1 MTFWSAGGR
10 QARAVL
16 REGESASQLP
26 QCSVGAVSLQPVE
39 QQQQRSDVSD
49 HPPSDRSLDS
59 TSRISAWVLAVICC
73 LVFVFFKRS
82 GGAFRAP
89 SIISVALSLSHSLTH
104 HLLLQHSSSCPPG
117 GAGVRRWSESRSR
130 VVNISAPGPRRA
142 VTDTAVMSGLA
153 DPPCVCKFNAAAAA
167 AGKPEWIQ
175 SQRQTPPTAPCPLF
189 LPSPL
194 FSLRRDLRLWLQLV
208 TTRDFFFDVF
218 SRLID

>member
-39 QQQQRSDVSD
+39 QQQRSDVSD

-82 GGAFRAP
+82 SGAFRAP
-89 SIISVALSLSHSLTH
+89 SIISVALSLTTSLTH
-104 HLLLQHSSSCPPG
+104 SPPPPPTLLFLSS
-117 GAGVRRWSESRSR
+117 RRSRSPQMIR
-130 VVNISAPGPRRA
+130 EQVTCGEHFSPR
-142 VTDTAVMSGLA
+142 TEESG
-153 DPPCVCKFNAAAAA
+153 D
-167 AGKPEWIQ
+167 GHGG
-175 SQRQTPPTAPCPLF
+175 
-189 LPSPL
+189 
-194 FSLRRDLRLWLQLV
+194 
-208 TTRDFFFDVF
+208 DV
-218 SRLID
+218 RPA

>member
-59 TSRISAWVLAVICC
+59 TSRISAWVVAVICC

-89 SIISVALSLSHSLTH
+89 SIISVALSLPLSLSHSPPPPPT
-104 HLLLQHSSSCPPG
+104 LLFLSS
-117 GAGVRRWSESRSR
+117 RRSRSPQMIR
-130 VVNISAPGPRRA
+130 EQVTCGEHFSPR
-142 VTDTAVMSGLA
+142 TEESG
-153 DPPCVCKFNAAAAA
+153 D
-167 AGKPEWIQ
+167 GHGG
-175 SQRQTPPTAPCPLF
+175 
-189 LPSPL
+189 
-194 FSLRRDLRLWLQLV
+194 
-208 TTRDFFFDVF
+208 DV
-218 SRLID
+218 RPA